1 MIAGT
6 EGVVDGMGGC
16 DGAAAGA
23 ATVARLESAAVELD
37 LKSAADDTLGF
48 PLFSS
53 SSFFC
58 KYTQAARRPT
68 KTAEPP
74 KKEG

>member
-1 MIAGT
+1 VIAGS

-23 ATVARLESAAVELD
+23 AVARLESAAVELD
-37 LKSAADDTLGF
+37 LKSAADDTLGL